1 MATGRQAK
9 RIRSSGKDTEQR
21 PLTSGNGGRP
31 AHEKTNAS
39 ESDRERPSLT
49 DRVGKDAKREW
60 ATFNKTEC
68 AFTCRPSDPAPR
80 TVPKGHTSNDVPR
93 MRERRPR
100 EDDGAHGRLAT
111 RWRSPGH
118 GRRAPSGS
126 RSRGA
131 RAGAAFFL
139 LKKGKLGKEPHT
151 RDAGH
156 TRAQTPRGTPNPETC
171 EDAEDGAGR
180 PTGGAFLS
188 GDRFVESWLWKHIQR
203 ARGRRRNSP
212 R

>member
-1 MATGRQAK
+1 MRNGSGR
-9 RIRSSGKDTEQR
+9 R
-21 PLTSGNGGRP
+21 LTKLN
-31 AHEKTNAS
+31 
-39 ESDRERPSLT
+39 
-49 DRVGKDAKREW
+49 
-60 ATFNKTEC
+60 

-80 TVPKGHTSNDVPR
+80 TVPKGHASNDVPR
-93 MRERRPR
+93 MRERRPG
-100 EDDGAHGRLAT
+100 EGDGAHGRLAT

-171 EDAEDGAGR
+171 EDAEKGAGR

-188 GDRFVESWLWKHIQR
+188 GDRFVESRLWKHIHALR
-203 ARGRRRNSP
+203 AREKRYRTDEPQSAPERGTGP
-212 R
+212 RTKAKLPTVEQ